1 MTDEEFRQ
9 IVSQDSALAGPLKRA
24 AAAADSQQFVLGIGE
39 AAALVFMFPIAQFVL
54 TQIGLPWLYEA
65 KRYSETR
72 SNVALAL
79 RGTGRLGDALL
90 YAQASLRNYATYGDR
105 AAAEIQWTQ
114 RLIERIEKAM
124 RGG

>member
-24 AAAADSQQFVLGIGE
+24 AAAADSLQFVLGSA
-39 AAALVFMFPIAQFVL
+39 AAALVFMFLIAQFVL
-54 TQIGLPWLYEA
+54 TQIGLPWLYEV

-72 SNVALAL
+72 FNVALAL
-79 RGTGRLGDALL
+79 ANAGRLTDTLL
-90 YAQASLRNYATYGDR
+90 YARAALRNFATYGDR
-105 AAAEIQWTQ
+105 AAAEFQRTQ
-114 RLIERIEKAM
+114 GLIEQIEQPM

>member
-24 AAAADSQQFVLGIGE
+24 ATAADSQQFVLGIGE

-65 KRYSETR
+65 KRYSE
-72 SNVALAL
+72 LW
-79 RGTGRLGDALL
+79 RLKFHEWIDG
-90 YAQASLRNYATYGDR
+90 QFRE
-105 AAAEIQWTQ
+105 AAFDP
-114 RLIERIEKAM
+114 R
-124 RGG
+124 